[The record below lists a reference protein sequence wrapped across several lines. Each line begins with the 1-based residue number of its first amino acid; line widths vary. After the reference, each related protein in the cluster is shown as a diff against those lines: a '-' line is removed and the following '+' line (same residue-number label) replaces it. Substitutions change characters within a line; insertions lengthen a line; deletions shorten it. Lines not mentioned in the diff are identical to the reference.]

1 MATAADTIREARTR
15 AGLSQRELAARVGFS
30 QPVIAAYE
38 SGRNQP
44 TVAQLDRIV
53 RAAGFTLDLGLRRIG
68 PDPNAAGQTL
78 ISLLELAD
86 RLPQRH
92 RRALDYPRLADARR

>member
-1 MATAADTIREARTR
+1 MARAADTIRGARAR
-15 AGLSQRELAARVGFS
+15 AGLSQRALAARVGVS

-53 RAAGFTLDLGLRRIG
+53 RAAGFGLHLGLRPIG
-68 PDPNAAGQTL
+68 PDPAAAGEAL
-78 ISLLELAD
+78 VALLELAD

-92 RRALDYPRLADARR
+92 RRTLAYPLLADARR